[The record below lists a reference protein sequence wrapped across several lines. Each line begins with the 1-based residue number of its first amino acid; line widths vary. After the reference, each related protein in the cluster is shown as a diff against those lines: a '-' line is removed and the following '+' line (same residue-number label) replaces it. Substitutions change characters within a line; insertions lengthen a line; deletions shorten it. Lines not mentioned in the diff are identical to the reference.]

1 MALILICGSKANI
14 AERMAAAPVANP
26 VANANFPTS
35 NLYGPALSTSLFLFG
50 SVAANPTVTFD
61 KNGIANGG
69 FESALSAS
77 DWVDVSVGA
86 SNTFTR
92 VSATPSPE
100 AGSFSGK
107 ATFVTTGGAN
117 ISGGRQTIMVRAGEK
132 RTLAGWIIVD
142 NVARTGRVEVFN
154 TRTQKYL
161 TSAGAWQSGQADALS
176 SAVAAWTFKNVVG
189 YTVESQA
196 VCNADLVPLRITCYG
211 SAAAGYAGFD
221 EVYDW
226 PWDDFCSLHGWLNV
240 EPATPIE
247 IHSST
252 DNFGANDTTRGTPAL
267 PDAPYTNP
275 AFYVKYTQHGDRWL
289 RVKLVGTPSGSPYAP
304 YGGTVFI
311 GQQVLPGRIHNYDWT
326 TDFAWSQVRTGP
338 RSFLLQDS
346 PQRMIELQ
354 FTYPSSATFAEARDA
369 LFGRSA
375 LGHYPLLVVP
385 SDSEDLV
392 MLGRIDPTWQVI
404 RKLNSQF
411 NSGTVRLI
419 ELPNPNVTNV

>member
-35 NLYGPALSTSLFLFG
+35 NLYAPALSTSLFLFG

-61 KNGIANGG
+61 KNGISNGG
-69 FESALSAS
+69 FETALSAS

-92 VSATPSPE
+92 VSATPSPF
-100 AGSFSGK
+100 AGSFAGK

-117 ISGGRQTIMVRAGEK
+117 ISGGRQTIMARAGEK
-132 RTLAGWIIVD
+132 RTLQAQIIVD

-176 SAVAAWTFKNVVG
+176 SAVAAYTLKTVVG

-211 SAAAGYAGFD
+211 TATAGYAGFD
-221 EVYDW
+221 EVYDF
-226 PWDDFCSLHGWLNV
+226 PWDDMCSLHGWLNV
-240 EPATPIE
+240 EPGTPVE

-267 PDAPYTNP
+267 PDAPYSNP
-275 AFYVKYTQHGDRWL
+275 AFFVKYTQHGDRWL

-311 GQQVLPGRIHNYDWT
+311 GQQVLPGRIQNYEWA
-326 TDFAWSQVRTGP
+326 TDATWLQMRTSV

-346 PQRMIELQ
+346 NQRAITLQ
-354 FTYPSSATFAEARDA
+354 FVYPSSATFVEARDA

-375 LGHYPLLVVP
+375 LGHYPVLVAP
-385 SDSEDLV
+385 SDAEDLII
-392 MLGRIDPTWQVI
+392 LGRLDPTWQIV
-404 RKLNSQF
+404 RKLNSQY
-411 NSGTVRLI
+411 NSGAVKI
-419 ELPNPNVTNV
+419 VELPNPNVTNI